1 MNTFKTRSTSAKIVR
16 TTVFTFLPMF
26 ALAFLGLKVAVATWL
41 FLEGVLLLSFLFC
54 LFLSAKTHWEIRF
67 EDDKV
72 LIHNTGNRQSYV
84 FEELKQSDFHITQTE
99 KQKVKNACD
108 MRLEDAVFRFY
119 DVQACAEM
127 QTYIRQ
133 HFPR

>member
-1 MNTFKTRSTSAKIVR
+1 MHTFETRSTSAKSVR
-16 TTVFTFLPMF
+16 TMIFTFIPMF

-41 FLEGVLLLSFLFC
+41 FLEGVLLLTFLLC
-54 LFLSAKTHWEIRF
+54 LAVSARTYWLIRF
-67 EDDKV
+67 EDSKV
-72 LIHNTGNRQSYV
+72 LVYNNGNKQSYV

-119 DVQACAEM
+119 DVQSCKEM
-127 QTYIRQ
+127 QAYIQ
-133 HFPR
+133 KHFPQ

>member
-1 MNTFKTRSTSAKIVR
+1 MQTFQTRSTSAKSVR
-16 TTVFTFLPMF
+16 TMLFTFLPMF

-41 FLEGVLLLSFLFC
+41 FLEGVLLLSFLVC
-54 LFLSAKTHWEIRF
+54 LAVSAKTHWEIRF

-72 LIHNTGNRQSYV
+72 LIYNTGNKQSYV
-84 FEELKQSDFHITQTE
+84 FESLKQSDFHITQTE
-99 KQKVKNACD
+99 KQQAKNACD

-119 DVQACAEM
+119 DVQACTEM
-127 QTYIRQ
+127 QTYIRE

>member
-1 MNTFKTRSTSAKIVR
+1 MHTFETRSTSAKSVR
-16 TTVFTFLPMF
+16 TMIFTFIPMF

-41 FLEGVLLLSFLFC
+41 FLEGVLLLCFLFC
-54 LFLSAKTHWEIRF
+54 LVLTSRNHWEIRF

-72 LIHNTGNRQSYV
+72 LVYHHGSKQSYI
-84 FEELKQSDFHITQTE
+84 FEDLKQADFHIIQTE

-127 QTYIRQ
+127 QTYIRE